1 MRALILLRAA
11 RLLAVLALAAGCV
24 VTQHEVSVGSLGDS
38 SVPLRTIEP
47 PGIALC
53 LSGGGY
59 RAALFHTGVLTELN
73 ERGLLPRV
81 RSVAGVSGGAIVG
94 ATLAMAWDDLEFD
107 DTGRARNFDTLVT
120 QRIRRLTAE
129 TLDVGAVL
137 STFTDSGSSR
147 RIARGYSEFLFG
159 DLHLADLPS
168 GIGVPEFV
176 FLATELSTGINWE
189 FSKRRM
195 GDRRLGYMDTPDV
208 RLADVV
214 AASSAF
220 PAVFRPIRVEFAAE
234 QLALAE
240 PTEAEVKAWTL
251 AALRDMGRDDRAR
264 ALESAGLAETD
275 QLALAAEFQKFQQL
289 AFADKIDDG
298 VYLIDGGLM
307 NNLGSEYCKSAGLN
321 IISTASTRWV
331 GEVEAE
337 PGGLISSMARI
348 IVAMRRY
355 AEARQLEELQHR
367 SVVGRQLGGACG
379 PGLDCDKGTVALIEL
394 SPRELRGDIRQ
405 ALRVVARLRAIDPDV
420 QRELLDWG
428 NTRAAASLTALEH

>member
-1 MRALILLRAA
+1 MRAALLTGA
-11 RLLAVLALAAGCV
+11 LVLVVVLVAGCV
-24 VTQHEVSVGSLGDS
+24 VTQHKVSVDSLGNS
-38 SVPLRTIEP
+38 AARARTIEP

-94 ATLAMAWDDLEFD
+94 ATLAMAWDDLDFD
-107 DTGRARNFDTLVT
+107 ANGRARNFDTLVA
-120 QRIRRLTAE
+120 QRIEHLTTE

-137 STFTDSGSSR
+137 STFADSGSSR
-147 RIARGYSEFLFG
+147 RIARGYSDLLFG

-168 GIGVPEFV
+168 GEGIPEFV
-176 FLATELSTGINWE
+176 FLATELSTGLNWE

-195 GDRRLGYMDTPDV
+195 GDRRLGYLDAPDL
-208 RLADVV
+208 RLADAV

-220 PAVFRPIRVEFAAE
+220 PAVFRPIQVEFVAE

-240 PTEAEVKAWTL
+240 PSEAETTAWTL
-251 AALRDMGRDDRAR
+251 AALRDMGRDHQAR
-264 ALESAGLAETD
+264 ELEIAGLAEAD
-275 QLALAAEFQKFQQL
+275 QVALAAEFRKFQRL

-331 GEVEAE
+331 GEVEEE
-337 PGGLISSMARI
+337 PDGLISSMARI

-367 SVVGRQLGGACG
+367 SVVGRQFDAACA
-379 PGLDCDKGTVALIEL
+379 PGLDCDKGTVVLIEL

-405 ALRVVARLRAIDPDV
+405 ALRVVARLRAVDPDV

-428 NTRAAASLTALEH
+428 TTRAAAALTALEH